1 MKGKG
6 LKLMRSWVGVTVV
19 KFDSISKGKKT
30 AINEGGDILYE
41 GNVVLEE
48 RKEKAKSKGVA
59 SRLIEEREIEVL
71 NIEKSMCYE
80 SPREERVFC
89 TFEHLISNIKLYN
102 GVKI

>member
-1 MKGKG
+1 
-6 LKLMRSWVGVTVV
+6 V